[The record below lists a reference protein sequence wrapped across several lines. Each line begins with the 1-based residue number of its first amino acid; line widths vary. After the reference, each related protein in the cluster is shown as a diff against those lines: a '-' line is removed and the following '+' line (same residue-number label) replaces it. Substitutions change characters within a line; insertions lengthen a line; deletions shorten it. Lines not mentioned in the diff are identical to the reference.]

1 MSIVDNCLCLNFE
14 IPIALQLTGSGME
27 NAIAREKGPSVESK
41 CFQWAGSVRC
51 IKCIILGTKMKVT
64 LAQMPKAYVDRGI
77 ALTLNIN

>member
-1 MSIVDNCLCLNFE
+1 MLELRNTDC
-14 IPIALQLTGSGME
+14 IATDRIGNGKWK
-27 NAIAREKGPSVESK
+27 IAREKGPSVESK
-41 CFQWAGSVRC
+41 CFQWAGGVRC